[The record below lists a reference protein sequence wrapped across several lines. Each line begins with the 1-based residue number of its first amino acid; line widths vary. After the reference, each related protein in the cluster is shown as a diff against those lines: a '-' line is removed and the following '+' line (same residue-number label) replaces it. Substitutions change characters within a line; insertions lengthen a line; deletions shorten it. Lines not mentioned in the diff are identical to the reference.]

1 MEKDF
6 YFEVEKPQNLKHILY
21 GDSVSEDMTLSVM
34 VRNENSLKDITFE
47 KLWNYLINDLDCDVV
62 KDSGKEYIFIKDEFR
77 VITYFKESYKF
88 YLDIPKY
95 IVRHKIKEKIV
106 SLETEKNE
114 ILKVTKQ
121 HSVMTVSKDRLFVE
135 EKPENC
141 KYLLKENYYPDEN
154 NFHRELITKKSEVDY
169 DGYVYDICIPQTQ
182 VFFANGFLVHNTDS
196 IFIVI
201 PEKNLDEKSLEEQ
214 WGLAEKH
221 AKNINDLIID
231 FTKNTILKRCNI
243 LPNHNRTFFKTE
255 LLMESIMFLDVKKNY
270 AYKLLVK
277 EGKILDKPKISYT
290 GIQVIKSD
298 TAKITQNLLVKLIE
312 GIILDMDVPNNEKSS
327 RCIKIV
333 EEIHEKF
340 LKEIKELNFTEIG
353 VPGKWSKNDFTIN
366 AMKIYNFITGS
377 SNFGPGSSG
386 LFIYTKFHSPS
397 KLKGIEDINLKKI
410 NGICVPYNYDE
421 RILQQKLNEFGISID
436 IESQW
441 NKLYTTTCDRI
452 IKLANMISKKKN

>member
-21 GDSVSEDMTLSVM
+21 GDSVSEDMILSVM
-34 VRNENSLKDITFE
+34 KKNVNFLNDITFNQ
-47 KLWNYLINDLDCDVV
+47 LWNYLINDLNCNVN
-62 KDSGKEYIFIKDEFR
+62 KSSGKEYISIKNEFK
-77 VITYFKESYKF
+77 ILTYSKESYGL
-88 YLDIPKY
+88 YLVIPEY
-95 IVRHKIKEKIV
+95 IVRHKIKEKII
-106 SLETEKNE
+106 SLETDKNE
-114 ILKVTKQ
+114 VLKVTKR
-121 HSVMTVSKDRLFVE
+121 HSVMTISKNQFVK

-141 KYLLKENYYPDEN
+141 KYLLKENPHLRQIDLSK
-154 NFHRELITKKSEVDY
+154 ELITKKSEIDY

-214 WGLAEKH
+214 WNLAEKH

-243 LPNHNRTFFKTE
+243 LPDHNRTFFKTE

-277 EGKILDKPKISYT
+277 EGKILEKPKIDYT

-312 GIILDMDVPNNEKSS
+312 EIILDMNIPNNEKSS

-333 EEIHEKF
+333 EEFHEKF
-340 LKEIKELNFTEIG
+340 LKEIKELNFTKIG

-366 AMKIYNFITGS
+366 AMKIYNFITNS

-386 LFIYTKFHSPS
+386 LFIYTKFHTPS
-397 KLKGIEDINLKKI
+397 KLKGIENINLKKI

-421 RILQQKLNEFGISID
+421 NMLQQKLNEFGISID